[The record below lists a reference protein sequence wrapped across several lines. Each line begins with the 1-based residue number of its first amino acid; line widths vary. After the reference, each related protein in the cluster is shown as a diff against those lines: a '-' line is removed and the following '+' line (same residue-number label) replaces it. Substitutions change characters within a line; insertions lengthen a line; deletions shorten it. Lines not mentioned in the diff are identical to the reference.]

1 MHCTSVITDP
11 AKTLMADNNQNTCQ
25 EHWYFHWMPCTVC
38 SVSWT
43 SVNGKNTMTSGEKNK
58 HWKMRK
64 THSPKEDRSWTQE
77 QQYTLT
83 FQQTCLYQ
91 EKKYASDTH
100 KEERQEKEE
109 EPDREKTDSYKKW
122 RGSNYVEEETQCP
135 MHWVKSV
142 IQPTTQQSYT
152 LY

>member
-25 EHWYFHWMPCTVC
+25 ERWHFHWTPCTVC
-38 SVSWT
+38 SIGWT
-43 SVNGKNTMTSGEKNK
+43 PVNGKNTMTSGEKNK

-83 FQQTCLYQ
+83 FQQTCLHQ
-91 EKKYASDTH
+91 EKICKWYPQ
-100 KEERQEKEE
+100 R
-109 EPDREKTDSYKKW
+109 RKTGKGRRTRPGEDSYKKW
-122 RGSNYVEEETQCP
+122 RGSNYVEEEIQCP

-142 IQPTTQQSYT
+142 IQPTTQQSYA
-152 LY
+152 LR